1 METCV
6 LLSARRYD
14 FKDDAGKQV
23 DGVTLTYII
32 PGNAETEGDTRGV
45 QPLSVSA
52 PLAIWAELAELPGVY
67 DLDFKQ
73 RPGPKGKPTLQL
85 TGLKFVSS
93 AEFTTITQ
101 HAIP

>member
-14 FKDDAGKQV
+14 FKDDGGKQV
-23 DGVTLTYII
+23 EGVTLTYITE
-32 PGNAETEGDTRGV
+32 NVETEGDTRGC
-45 QPLSVSA
+45 QPMSVAGAASVWSKLGA
-52 PLAIWAELAELPGVY
+52 VPGIY

-85 TGLKFVSS
+85 VDVKFVSPV
-93 AEFTTITQ
+93 EMG
-101 HAIP
+101 HAISQP

>member
-1 METCV
+1 MEQCV

-23 DGVTLTYII
+23 EGVTLTYITD
-32 PGNAETEGDTRGV
+32 NVETEGDTRGC
-45 QPLSVSA
+45 QPLSVAGALSVW
-52 PLAIWAELAELPGVY
+52 PKLAAVPGVY

-85 TGLKFVSS
+85 VDLKFV
-93 AEFTTITQ
+93 APVELLD
-101 HAIP
+101 HAISQP

>member
-23 DGVTLTYII
+23 EGVTLTYITE
-32 PGNAETEGDTRGV
+32 NVETEGDTRGC
-45 QPLSVSA
+45 QPLSVAGASSVWSKLGA
-52 PLAIWAELAELPGVY
+52 VPGVY

-85 TGLKFVSS
+85 VDVKFK
-93 AEFTTITQ
+93 E
-101 HAIP
+101 AIELGFSDVPES

>member
-23 DGVTLTYII
+23 DGVTLTYITEDV
-32 PGNAETEGDTRGV
+32 ETDGDTRGC
-45 QPLSVSA
+45 QPMSVAGSS
-52 PLAIWAELAELPGVY
+52 LVWSKLRDVPGVY

-73 RPGPKGKPTLQL
+73 RPGPNGKPTLKL
-85 TGLKFVSS
+85 VDLAFVSRVEMVPNELPKLS
-93 AEFTTITQ
+93 
-101 HAIP
+101 

>member
-23 DGVTLTYII
+23 EGVTLTYITE
-32 PGNAETEGDTRGV
+32 NVETDGDTLGC
-45 QPLSVSA
+45 QPLSVAGASSV
-52 PLAIWAELAELPGVY
+52 WASLGEVPGVY

-85 TGLKFVSS
+85 VGLKFV
-93 AEFTTITQ
+93 APVELMQ
-101 HAIP
+101 DAVPKP

>member
-23 DGVTLTYII
+23 EGVTLTYITE
-32 PGNAETEGDTRGV
+32 NVETEGDTRGC
-45 QPLSVSA
+45 QPLSVAGASSVWSKLGA
-52 PLAIWAELAELPGVY
+52 VPGIY

-85 TGLKFVSS
+85 VDVKFKEALELGFGDV
-93 AEFTTITQ
+93 
-101 HAIP
+101 PKP